1 MILAYWCVLIAAFMP
16 IGFVGYAKF
25 TGQRRMGPRDNHQ
38 PRAWLALA
46 VVAGVPPGR
55 VVETLNRRGYGV

>member
-25 TGQRRMGPRDNHQ
+25 AGSHKMGPRENHS
-38 PRAWLALA
+38 PRDRKS
-46 VVAGVPPGR
+46 VV
-55 VVETLNRRGYGV
+55 